1 MPLYEY
7 QCERCGVRFERY
19 QSMSA
24 NPIDACPEC
33 AGHAHRVISPVGVIF
48 RGSGFYVT
56 DNRTKSSGGSRDKE
70 SKPTEKSDKGSS
82 EAVSTTEAKPSSS
95 SGDETEQRAS

>member
-19 QSMSA
+19 QPMSA
-24 NPIDACPEC
+24 DPIDACPEC
-33 AGHAHRVISPVGVIF
+33 TGHVHRVISPVGVIF

-56 DNRTKSSGGSRDKE
+56 DNRSKSSGSRGKE
-70 SKPTEKSDKGSS
+70 SKPTEASDKGSS
-82 EAVSTTEAKPSSS
+82 EAASTTEAKPSSS
-95 SGDETEQRAS
+95 NGDETEKRAS

>member
-19 QSMSA
+19 QPMSA
-24 NPIDACPEC
+24 EPIDACPEC

-56 DNRTKSSGGSRDKE
+56 DNRAKSSGASRGKE
-70 SKPTEKSDKGSS
+70 SKPNEKIDKGSA
-82 EAVSTTEAKPSSS
+82 ETVSTTEAKPSSS
-95 SGDETEQRAS
+95 SGDGTE